1 MTLLSGFSRRGWLFP
16 TVEVNPQRAFGKSGA
31 EQPTASAT
39 RFSRLIG
46 TTEEAGGKTLFQTV
60 FGKGPTSVGPLSR
73 PDWLALQRLW

>member
-1 MTLLSGFSRRGWLFP
+1 MTLLSGFSRRGWLFL

-46 TTEEAGGKTLFQTV
+46 TTEEAGKNPISNSFREGPDFQL
-60 FGKGPTSVGPLSR
+60 GR
-73 PDWLALQRLW
+73 